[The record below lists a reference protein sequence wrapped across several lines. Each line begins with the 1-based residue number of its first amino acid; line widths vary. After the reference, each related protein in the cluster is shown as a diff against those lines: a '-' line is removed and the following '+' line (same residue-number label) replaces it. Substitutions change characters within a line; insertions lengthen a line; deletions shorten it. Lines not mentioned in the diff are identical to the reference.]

1 MCNKLIVNVVFLVLT
16 KLKDSLE
23 TRVVNLQMKADVA
36 SKLEKENKKL
46 TEREEE
52 S

>member
-1 MCNKLIVNVVFLVLT
+1 VLT

-36 SKLEKENKKL
+36 NRLEKENKKL
-46 TEREEE
+46 QEKDEEI
-52 S
+52 